1 MVGRDIGILVLRL
14 GAGSLILFLH
24 GLPKL
29 MSFTEK
35 MDSFPDPFVEP
46 FGFGI
51 GSAASMSLVIFAEFF
66 CSCAVILGL
75 WTRWATV
82 PLITT
87 MGVAGFIFHANDP
100 WSVKER
106 ALLFFVLFL
115 GLFFLNSGRYSLDR
129 LIAKL

>member
-1 MVGRDIGILVLRL
+1 MVGRDMGILILRL
-14 GAGSLILFLH
+14 GAGSLMLFLH

-35 MDSFPDPFVEP
+35 MDSFPDPLGV
-46 FGFGI
+46 

-87 MGVAGFIFHANDP
+87 MGVAGFLFHANDP

-106 ALLFFVLFL
+106 SLLFFVLFL
-115 GLFFLNSGRYSLDR
+115 GLFFLNSGRYSVDR